1 VKFDNYLRLLIVN
14 EMKKRKKIDA
24 KKVMLPHSQ
33 AKLNFYKDYLKI
45 YIPILRLAKFTTSIN
60 IFDVFCGTGIYENG
74 AKGSPILAFE
84 AIKESSDN
92 ISGINTQPT
101 PINLFINDLETK
113 KVEEVKRYLQNKTK
127 NVCKLEFY
135 NKDAVNFLSDIDK
148 TINNQTSKD
157 RNLILIDP
165 YGYKNIKKEYIEK
178 LITNKRNTEIILFL
192 PISQIFRFAE
202 KVLNDEDSNVKALK
216 EFIESFFPDKNH
228 PIYKNQLTDEKMLIE
243 YIRKALTFNDN
254 FYATSYFIQRDN
266 KNHFYALFFI
276 TPSIYGLEKI
286 LDVKW
291 SLNEKHGE
299 GFEQPKQMQ
308 SLFANQEK
316 ENAKQ
321 EQYRKLEQILLNYIS
336 TNKEVNNNQI
346 YELTLKNMYLK
357 KHANEILRNLQKND
371 KIIVTDAQTQK
382 NARKNAFYLGYDYF
396 KKKTIKILIS
406 IK

>member
-1 VKFDNYLRLLIVN
+1 
-14 EMKKRKKIDA
+14 MKKRNKIDA
-24 KKVMLPHSQ
+24 QKVMLPHSQ
-33 AKLNFYKDYLKI
+33 AKLDFYKDYLKR

-84 AIKESSDN
+84 AIKESSN
-92 ISGINTQPT
+92 NSLTLNTNLT
-101 PINLFINDLETK
+101 PINLFINDLETNK
-113 KVEEVKRYLQNKTK
+113 IQQVKDYLQKEVKNI
-127 NVCKLEFY
+127 CKIEFQ
-135 NKDAVNFLSDIDK
+135 NKDAVEFLSDINQK
-148 TINNQTSKD
+148 INTQTSKD

-178 LITNKRNTEIILFL
+178 LILNKKNTEIILFL
-192 PISQIFRFAE
+192 PISQIYRFTD
-202 KVLNDEDSNVKALK
+202 KVLNDEDHNVKSLQD
-216 EFIESFFPDKNH
+216 FIQSFFPDQSH
-228 PIYKNQLTDEKMLIE
+228 PIYNNQLSDEKGLIE
-243 YIRKALTFNDN
+243 YIRKALTFNDK
-254 FYATSYFIQRDN
+254 FFSTSYFIQRDN

-286 LDVKW
+286 LEVKW
-291 SLNEKHGE
+291 ALNEDHGE

-308 SLFANQEK
+308 SLFSDQEK

-336 TNKEVNNNQI
+336 TNRTVNNIQI
-346 YELTLKNMYLK
+346 YELTLRNMYLK
-357 KHANEILRNLQKND
+357 KHANEILRNLQNDD
-371 KIIVTDAQTQK
+371 KIIVIDSQTNI

-396 KKKTIKILIS
+396 KQKSIKVLIS